1 MPQGRGSIAYEP
13 HSTALPHL
21 FLAARVDVTDQTLIY
36 PHFVRDVEAEWN
48 KQYSIA
54 IVKDAVKPCGPTSFQ
69 LGLSAATQA

>member
-13 HSTALPHL
+13 HSTTLPNL
-21 FLAARVDVTDQTLIY
+21 FLAARLDVTDQTLIY
-36 PHFVRDVEAEWN
+36 SLFVRDVEARLN

-54 IVKDAVKPCGPTSFQ
+54 VKDAVKPCEPTSFL